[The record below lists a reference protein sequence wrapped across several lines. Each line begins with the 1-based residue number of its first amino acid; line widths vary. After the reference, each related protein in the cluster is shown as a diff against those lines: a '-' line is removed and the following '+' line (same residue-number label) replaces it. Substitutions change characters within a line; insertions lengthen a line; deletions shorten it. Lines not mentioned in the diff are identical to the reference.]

1 MQDHCLPRLQEPNNG
16 LWGVHCHQGAMQL
29 PTWWNGG
36 IWVCLKCLPSYLR
49 YTQDKYYSW
58 YPIINFNFSYY
69 SLGPEANLTA
79 ANCLNGVAIE
89 ISGGCHAYL
98 AMDNHE
104 YGQIFQPGF
113 TGMWGLAEHSG
124 GVDTNIFQNFNKA
137 KLFCKTGK
145 IRNHLYLTS
154 YNSDNIIRQLLYVLF
169 VGSSPTLKTK
179 DCPQDWKI
187 GSCPLVP
194 GTDIDPNEKCCIKP
208 WIWQEW
214 IEIIL

>member
-1 MQDHCLPRLQEPNNG
+1 M
-16 LWGVHCHQGAMQL
+16 
-29 PTWWNGG
+29 
-36 IWVCLKCLPSYLR
+36 
-49 YTQDKYYSW
+49 
-58 YPIINFNFSYY
+58 NFIFSYHH

-98 AMDNHE
+98 AKDDHE

-145 IRNHLYLTS
+145 IQNHLYTLYNGDINLT
-154 YNSDNIIRQLLYVLF
+154 II
-169 VGSSPTLKTK
+169 
-179 DCPQDWKI
+179 
-187 GSCPLVP
+187 
-194 GTDIDPNEKCCIKP
+194 CITCRF
-208 WIWQEW
+208 QSNFGD
-214 IEIIL
+214 